1 MEDGVGGRVRQSAWP
16 SLMPAPQGLL
26 IHWFS
31 TLDAHWN
38 LKGLLQNADT
48 QLPPSFPRSD

>member
-1 MEDGVGGRVRQSAWP
+1 MEDGVGGRVRQSVWP

>member
-1 MEDGVGGRVRQSAWP
+1 MGGRVRQIWWP
-16 SLMPAPQGLL
+16 SFMPAPQGLL

-38 LKGLLQNADT
+38 LMGLLQNADT
-48 QLPPSFPRSD
+48 QLPPSFPHSD